1 MLNKMSD
8 NFEWFVS
15 PFASSNDIGH
25 GAKLFRKILLRFSCL
40 LFTSNNFSSQRIRFR
55 IRCCVFVQTKNIING
70 GLKMKFI
77 NVFATFSVR
86 LLIALP
92 KIRLPKD

>member
-25 GAKLFRKILLRFSCL
+25 GTKLFRKILLRFSCL
-40 LFTSNNFSSQRIRFR
+40 LLL
-55 IRCCVFVQTKNIING
+55 QT
-70 GLKMKFI
+70 
-77 NVFATFSVR
+77 TFLRNESDSESDVACLCKR
-86 LLIALP
+86 RTLMVG
-92 KIRLPKD
+92 